1 MNGGSTAAPD
11 GPRPGDLRAAL
22 TRLLYPE
29 IALGA
34 VFLTFALAAV
44 SNTRAAEG
52 LALIWPANA
61 IAAAV
66 LIRLRAVRWWRAGLA
81 LLLGGLVANR
91 VSGDSWAVC
100 FWLGVVN
107 VAEIGAVVYLFRGPL
122 RLPFPDISIPQAAML
137 TLIQGMVATGCSALA
152 GAAVLHL
159 LAGAEFWPTV
169 GHWWASEALGAC
181 VFAPPIYL
189 YSRENLMRLIRRKH
203 VWTNLAGIPI
213 CLATTYLAIRYVPHP
228 FVIVALAPMM
238 AAFQI
243 GGFGTSI
250 LSVCNSMAVVV
261 LWMFD
266 IRPAGLD
273 LDSAAGLLDG
283 LPFVAMI
290 ATTMPP
296 IAVGLGTDARRRV
309 ARTLRS
315 SERRFRES
323 MEDSPLGVI
332 LLDRNGK
339 WTFANTSLQDML
351 GYTQSELSQLD
362 IQSLAH
368 PDELQDV
375 WQRWNQLLEQRIT
388 SYKTTRRFRR
398 RDGSWLWVHCA
409 VSLARDDD
417 GVPTHFMAQVES
429 LEERRLAEA
438 RLATE
443 REFLRTTLDTIV
455 DPVITADAEGRIT
468 YMNDAAVEL
477 VGRSVDEARN
487 QRVRE
492 VLHLTLADAG
502 TSAPDIINRCRA
514 EKVTVRRN
522 EPCSLQRPDG
532 SVCYVT
538 DTVTPVL
545 DGDGEVSG
553 FVKVLHDVTVS
564 LQRTRELHHRADHD
578 ALTNLLN
585 RAAFERRLHEAFALV
600 QRGDYPCA
608 LIAVDLDRFKAVNDS
623 AGHAAGDAVL
633 RHVAAVLRR
642 SVRPSDVVA
651 RVGGDEFALLLTD
664 CDPLRSEEVASRLRD
679 LLNPLLTSWEGAT
692 HATGASLGLAHSTAG
707 FADAEEWAR
716 AADQACYESK
726 HRGRGLLQ
734 VWRFAG

>member
-1 MNGGSTAAPD
+1 M
-11 GPRPGDLRAAL
+11 
-22 TRLLYPE
+22 
-29 IALGA
+29 
-34 VFLTFALAAV
+34 
-44 SNTRAAEG
+44 
-52 LALIWPANA
+52 
-61 IAAAV
+61 
-66 LIRLRAVRWWRAGLA
+66 
-81 LLLGGLVANR
+81 
-91 VSGDSWAVC
+91 
-100 FWLGVVN
+100 VN
-107 VAEIGAVVYLFRGPL
+107 VGEIGAVVWLFRGPL
-122 RLPFPDISIPQAAML
+122 RMPFPDITIPQAAVL
-137 TLIQGMVATGCSALA
+137 TLIQGIGATGCSALA
-152 GAAVLHL
+152 GGAVLHL
-159 LAGAEFWPTV
+159 LAGAQFWPTV
-169 GHWWASEALGAC
+169 SHWWASEALGAC

-189 YSRENLMRLIRRKH
+189 YSRANLARLFRHKH

-213 CLATTYLAIRYVPHP
+213 CVATTYFAIRYVPHP
-228 FVIVALAPMM
+228 FVIVSLAPMM

-250 LSVCNSMAVVV
+250 LSACNSIAVVV

-273 LDSAAGLLDG
+273 PGGAAGLLGG
-283 LPFVAMI
+283 LPFVALI

-309 ARTLRS
+309 AHTLRS

-323 MEDSPLGVI
+323 MEHSPLGVI

-339 WTFANTSLQDML
+339 WTFTNTSLQDML
-351 GYTQSELSQLD
+351 GYTQSELSQMD
-362 IQSLAH
+362 IQSLSH
-368 PDELQDV
+368 PDELQDI
-375 WQRWNQLLEQRIT
+375 WQRWQQLIEERVT
-388 SYKTTRRFRR
+388 SYKITRRFRR
-398 RDGSWLWVHCA
+398 RDGSWMWVHCA

-417 GVPTHFMAQVES
+417 GVPTHFIAQVES
-429 LEERRLAEA
+429 LEERRIAEA
-438 RLATE
+438 RLANE
-443 REFLRTTLDTIV
+443 REFLRITLDTIG

-468 YMNDAAVEL
+468 YMNDAAEEL
-477 VGRSVDEARN
+477 VGQSLNVARN
-487 QRVRE
+487 QRLRE
-492 VLHLTLADAG
+492 VLRLTLADAG
-502 TSAPDIINRCRA
+502 TAAPDMINRCRA
-514 EKVTVRRN
+514 LKASVQRD

-532 SVCYVT
+532 SVCYVS

-545 DGDGEVSG
+545 DGDGELSG
-553 FVKVLHDVTVS
+553 FVVVLHDVTVS

-600 QRGDYPCA
+600 QRGDYPCT
-608 LIAVDLDRFKAVNDS
+608 LIAVDLDKFKAVNDS

-642 SVRPSDVVA
+642 SVRPSDVVG

-664 CDPLRSEEVASRLRD
+664 CNPLRSEEVASRLRD
-679 LLNPLLTSWEGAT
+679 LLNPLLTNWEGAT
-692 HATGASLGLAHSTAG
+692 HATGASLGLAHGSAG
-707 FADAEEWAR
+707 FADPEEWTR